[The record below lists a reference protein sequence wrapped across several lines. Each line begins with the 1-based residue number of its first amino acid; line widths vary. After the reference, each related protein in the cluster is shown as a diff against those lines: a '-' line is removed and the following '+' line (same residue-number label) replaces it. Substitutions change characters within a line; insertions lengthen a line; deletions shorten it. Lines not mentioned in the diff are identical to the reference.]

1 MKKINLPH
9 MRGHEKKAV
18 HGKSITKDTPV
29 RLINDQSVDG
39 DPRIRIFEKAER
51 KEAGKGRERSS
62 DRSDVGMRRVC
73 GAGKAPR

>member
-1 MKKINLPH
+1 MTNLWMETPESESS
-9 MRGHEKKAV
+9 RRSTEK
-18 HGKSITKDTPV
+18 T
-29 RLINDQSVDG
+29 
-39 DPRIRIFEKAER
+39 ER